1 MRKIHK
7 TKLTELVTTLSE
19 ACGQLDKCDD
29 RQRINLC
36 GEIQEFVE
44 VVFEYATSVLR
55 PESKIIPLLQSLYE
69 VLFQVAQ
76 GDRSV
81 NQLHKLVH
89 HVVTEVHNLKPDK
102 TEVVFFCYKASMS
115 DALESVYLAAKE
127 DPSCDAFFV
136 PIPYYDRNPD
146 RSLGQMHFEGI
157 GFYSDKFELTDW
169 RKYDVET
176 RRPDAIFIMNPYDEG
191 NHVTSVHPDFYSK
204 RLKNFTDNL
213 VYIEYG
219 LPYWL
224 YNHPED
230 VPLEE
235 YRKNGNVLP
244 AHLHCNYVV
253 DYSRELEVSHKRT
266 LTAFD
271 ELTKH
276 FGISEKDIEN
286 RFVAMGSPKFDKV
299 VQTKREDCD
308 LPEEWNAR
316 IAGKKVVLLNSS
328 LAEFLKASGP
338 RRNKNGEPAKA
349 GCWYFEKLQSILTA
363 FAEREDV
370 MLWWRPHPLLESTIR
385 SMRNSLYQEYQDI
398 VQKFVD
404 YGKEIFDN
412 TEDLHRAIAW
422 SDAMISDESS
432 LLLLYMA
439 TGKPF
444 YIPAITKILDAAQY
458 DDAEDF
464 RNPLW
469 SRLEFMKTNKGANI
483 GFWNCCI
490 WWDVFLEE
498 NRGWNIHYNN
508 FTKRFLDFVVH
519 REKYPEAEE
528 YRQLQLQMIQDF
540 VVNSNGTAGQKI
552 YEFIKQKTME

>member
-1 MRKIHK
+1 MRKVQK
-7 TKLTELVTTLSE
+7 AKLAELVATLKE
-19 ACGQLDKCDD
+19 ACGQIEKCDGQ
-29 RQRINLC
+29 QRVNLC

-44 VVFEYATSVLR
+44 VIFEYTASVLC
-55 PESKIIPLLQSLYE
+55 PGDKAITLLQSLYE
-69 VLFQVAQ
+69 MLFQVAQ
-76 GDRSV
+76 EERSV

-146 RSLGQMHFEGI
+146 RSLGQMHFEGS

-219 LPYWL
+219 LPYWV

-235 YRKNGNVLP
+235 YRKDSNVLP
-244 AHLHCNYVV
+244 AWLHADYVMV
-253 DYSRELEVSHKRT
+253 YSKELGEVNKNILKAYSDLAK
-266 LTAFD
+266 LFQ
-271 ELTKH
+271 L
-276 FGISEKDIEN
+276 SEDDIEK
-286 RFVAMGSPKFDKV
+286 RFVALGSPKFDKV
-299 VQTKREDCD
+299 LYTKREDCE
-308 LPEEWNAR
+308 LPEEWKER

-328 LAEFLKASGP
+328 LGEFLKASGP
-338 RRNKNGEPAKA
+338 RRNTDEESAKA
-349 GCWYFEKLQSILTA
+349 GCWYFEKLQSILA
-363 FAEREDV
+363 EFAVREDV
-370 MLWWRPHPLLESTIR
+370 VLWWRPHPLLESTIR
-385 SMRNSLYQEYQDI
+385 SMRNSLYQEYQGI

-404 YGKEIFDN
+404 SGKGIFDN

-432 LLLLYMA
+432 LLLLYAA

-444 YIPAITKILDAAQY
+444 YIPATTKALDAPQY

-498 NRGWNIHYNN
+498 NMGWNIHYNN
-508 FTKRFLDFVVH
+508 FTKRFLDFVVY

-528 YRQLQLQMIQDF
+528 YKQLQLQMIKDF
-540 VVNSNGTAGQKI
+540 VVNSDGTAGQKI
-552 YEFIKQKTME
+552 YEFIKQKIME